1 VGSIFRDYMAKN
13 VMIAY
18 GSRYGCTE
26 EVSKEIGKTLES
38 AGITIKII
46 NLGGL
51 KESDIPSI
59 ENFDGVLVGSGIKV
73 GKWTNEADLFID
85 KNKDRFKDKVFGM
98 FACAGF
104 VANDPEKS
112 KEMYVEE
119 KIQKLGLNPDI
130 YDIFGGVF
138 DLSWKSKAGFMDR
151 KIMSI
156 AAKGLEREKG
166 IKIEKKGKNDFR
178 DWNQIKLFTLKFA
191 ELVKSK

>member
-1 VGSIFRDYMAKN
+1 VVSIFRDYMPKN
-13 VMIAY
+13 VLIAY

-26 EVSKEIGKTLES
+26 EVAIEIGKTLET
-38 AGITIKII
+38 AGITTKII

-51 KESDIPSI
+51 KESEIPSI
-59 ENFDGVLVGSGIKV
+59 ENFDGVIVGSGIKV

-85 KNKDRFKDKVFGM
+85 INKDRFKDTIFGM

-119 KIQKLGLNPDI
+119 KIQKLGLTPDF
-130 YDIFGGVF
+130 YDVFGGVF
-138 DLSWKSKAGFMDR
+138 DLSRKSKAGFMDR

-156 AAKGLEREKG
+156 AAKGLEKEKG

-178 DWNQIKLFTLKFA
+178 DWNQIKLFALRFA
-191 ELVKSK
+191 ESVKSK